1 MNTRF
6 YNARILLL
14 NEADS
19 FEVIK
24 GELWVKGDLIC
35 YVGDGSGTEELLKKE
50 GPLCW
55 NRQIDVQDN
64 LLMPGFK
71 DAHTHTAMTFLRSYA
86 DDLPLQDWLFQQVF
100 PKEDQL
106 TEQIVYDLDILGIME
121 YLTSGITSNF
131 DMYYFPPV
139 SAKASADC
147 GFRTVQVSGLNDFG
161 GTVEQMEE
169 NYHIVNE
176 MSSLT
181 TFMVG
186 FHAEYTTS
194 VKLMEQIADLARKL
208 KSPVFMHNSETEKEV
223 RECIERHGMTPTQIT
238 DKLGMYEYGGG
249 GYHCVYMDDRDIEIF
264 KKHGMTAVT
273 NPSSNLKLASG
284 IAPVKRFVDEGIN
297 VAIGTDGAASNN
309 CLDMFRE
316 MFLTSAL
323 AKVREMDAECIHAD
337 KILYMATTGGARAM
351 GLYDCD
357 RLAPGKKADLIM
369 IDLQQPNMQPENN
382 IVKNLVY
389 SGSKQNVKMTMID
402 GRILYEDQK
411 FDIGFEPEQ
420 VYRRANEIIRSM
432 K

>member
-1 MNTRF
+1 MKL
-6 YNARILLL
+6 RIYHAWILTM
-14 NEADS
+14 EEKRPV
-19 FEVIK
+19 FE
-24 GELWVKGDLIC
+24 GELHVENDRIT
-35 YVGDGSGTEELLKKE
+35 YVGENPGREALSAE
-50 GPLCW
+50 GPFD
-55 NRQIDVQDN
+55 REIDAGGN

-71 DAHTHTAMTFLRSYA
+71 NAHAHSAMTFLRSYA
-86 DDLPLQDWLFQQVF
+86 DDLPLDEWLNCQVF
-100 PKEDQL
+100 PMEAKLDEEKIYWLAQL
-106 TEQIVYDLDILGIME
+106 AFLE
-121 YLTSGITSNF
+121 YLTSGITAAF
-131 DMYYFPPV
+131 DMYLIPDAV
-139 SAKASADC
+139 GKAARDF
-147 GFRTVQVSGLNDFG
+147 GFRTVLVGAMNNFCQSPEDEERCFRLWNRPGDLVSYRL
-161 GTVEQMEE
+161 
-169 NYHIVNE
+169 
-176 MSSLT
+176 
-181 TFMVG
+181 G

-194 VKLMEQIADLARKL
+194 RERMEALADLAHRFRA
-208 KSPVFMHNSETEKEV
+208 PVFAHNSETEKEV
-223 RECIERHGMTPTQIT
+223 RECIGRYGKTPTQVMEA
-238 DKLGMYEYGGG
+238 LGLFDYGGG
-249 GYHCVYMDDRDIEIF
+249 GYHCIWLAPEDFEIF
-264 KKHGMTAVT
+264 RRRGLFAVT
-273 NPSSNLKLASG
+273 CPGSNAKLASG
-284 IAPVKRFVDEGIN
+284 IAPVAEFLCRGIP
-297 VAIGTDGAASNN
+297 VAVGTDGAASNN